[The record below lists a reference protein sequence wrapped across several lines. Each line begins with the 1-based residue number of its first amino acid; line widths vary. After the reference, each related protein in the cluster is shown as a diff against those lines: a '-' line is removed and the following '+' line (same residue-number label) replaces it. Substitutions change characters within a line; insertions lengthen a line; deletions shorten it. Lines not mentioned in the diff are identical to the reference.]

1 MISEKKTYQLNKIE
15 INQILK
21 LKNKFWKYGLKSQN
35 IWFKNNIGK
44 NDIHFFEKKNNQILC
59 YLVFRKIIFFTKNK
73 IKNGY
78 LRDTLI
84 NKKKNNFFQ
93 FLYFLKKSNMI
104 INNKPAVLFCRNNLI
119 KLNQLYGWRKK
130 NIKNIIPLK
139 TKNLNCMVLN
149 IKNNEHIEN
158 IKFLK

>member
-1 MISEKKTYQLNKIE
+1 MISEKKTYQLSEIE

-21 LKNKFWKYGLKSQN
+21 LKNKYWKYGLESQI

-73 IKNGY
+73 AKNGY

-93 FLYFLKKSNMI
+93 FMNFLKKSNSI
-104 INNKPAVLFCRNNLI
+104 IKNKPAVLFCRNNLI
-119 KLNQLYGWRKK
+119 KLNQLYGWKKK
-130 NIKNIIPLK
+130 NIKNTIPLK
-139 TKNLNCMVLN
+139 KKNLNCMVLN
-149 IKNNEHIEN
+149 IKDDEHIKK
-158 IKFLK
+158 IKFFK